1 MAVSA
6 STAKQNGKS
15 RGSKRSGRKLSR
27 SWDLFILIIP
37 ALILLAIF
45 AYGPMYGV
53 LMAFQDY
60 SGAKG
65 IWGSEWVGLK
75 HFNRFITAYNFSTL
89 LGNTLTISVYS
100 LIAGFPFPV
109 ILALL
114 VNKLRSTRYQSV
126 VKTVSY
132 APYFISTVVLVG
144 MLRIFL
150 APDTGFVNHVV
161 MAFGGENFDFFAS
174 APAFKHVYVWSD
186 VWKNAGWGS
195 IIYLAALS
203 NISPELYESARV
215 DGANQWKI
223 LWHIDLPGILPTVIT
238 LLILNTGNLMAV
250 GFEKAYL
257 MQTTLNT
264 SASEIISTYVYKVG
278 IQGGEVSFS
287 TAVNTFNSVINCVL
301 LVVVNFI
308 SRKTSETS
316 LW

>member
-1 MAVSA
+1 MAVPA
-6 STAKQNGKS
+6 IAAKQKKEKPRKS
-15 RGSKRSGRKLSR
+15 KLNR

-37 ALILLAIF
+37 ALILLIIF

-53 LMAFQDY
+53 LMAFQNF
-60 SGAKG
+60 SPAKG
-65 IWGSEWVGLK
+65 IWGSKWVGLK
-75 HFNRFITAYNFSTL
+75 HFQRFITAYNFPTL
-89 LGNTLTISVYS
+89 LGNTLTISLYS
-100 LIAGFPFPV
+100 LIAGFPFPI

-114 VNKLRSTRYQSV
+114 VNKLRNQRFQGL
-126 VKTVSY
+126 VKTISY

-144 MLRIFL
+144 MLRIFF
-150 APDTGFVNHVV
+150 APDTGFVNHIV
-161 MAFGGENFDFFAS
+161 MALGGKNFDYFGSAS
-174 APAFKHVYVWSD
+174 AFKHLYVWSD

-203 NISPELYESARV
+203 NIDPSLYEAAKV

-264 SASEIISTYVYKVG
+264 SASEIISTYVYKMSFVTNG
-278 IQGGEVSFS
+278 GGEFSFS
-287 TAVNTFNSVINCVL
+287 TAVNMFNSIINCIL
-301 LVVVNFI
+301 LVLVNWI